1 MLDLT
6 ICFNWTPR
14 MEWCMVKRE
23 SMNIYHI
30 DMCLKWI
37 GLCAQ
42 IMFGILGQTI
52 KKNGETY
59 MIISYGRESSFR
71 Y

>member
-1 MLDLT
+1 MLNLVT
-6 ICFNWTPR
+6 CLNWTPST
-14 MEWCMVKRE
+14 EWCVVKCG
-23 SMNIYHI
+23 SKNIYQI

-42 IMFGILGQTI
+42 ILFGILDQTI
-52 KKNGETY
+52 KKNIETY
-59 MIISYGRESSFR
+59 VIISYGSSFR